1 MNSKMIDPQAVATAA
16 LAELQ
21 EEIQLSDELFKSLK
35 QAKEMILAMNSGM
48 QFSEAMKEINKVISK
63 MEKRCGK

>member
-1 MNSKMIDPQAVATAA
+1 MIDPQAVATAA

-48 QFSEAMKEINKVISK
+48 QFSEAMKEINQVISK
-63 MEKRCGK
+63 MEKRCSK